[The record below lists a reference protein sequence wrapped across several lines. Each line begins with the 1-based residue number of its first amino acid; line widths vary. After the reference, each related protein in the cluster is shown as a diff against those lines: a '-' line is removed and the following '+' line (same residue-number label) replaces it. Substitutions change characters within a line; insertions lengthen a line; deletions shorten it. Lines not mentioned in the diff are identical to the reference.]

1 MTVQELIDE
10 LNKIQNKSLP
20 VIDSSEFLLDEVEVN
35 NKDVTL
41 YFEDVE

>member
-20 VIDSSEFLLDEVEVN
+20 VIDSSELLLDEVEVN